1 MPKTSSNKISK
12 SENATPLQDSWIFFM
27 LLLFAHMNYRSSNL
41 NTWKQNQSAHSFYA
55 TEDTAEVVK
64 SYETQRMLLYV
75 LGLFFK
81 VSSPLALENS

>member
-1 MPKTSSNKISK
+1 
-12 SENATPLQDSWIFFM
+12 M
-27 LLLFAHMNYRSSNL
+27 LLRYKIAEYFWCYCCSLTWITGASNL

-64 SYETQRMLLYV
+64 SYETQLMLLYV